1 MKKYAGNFVPHMKNT
16 SNQDE
21 WQQTFRK
28 RYAGNYMPQVHNW
41 SNTAKV
47 HQAFMK
53 KYAGDFPQRSASHS
67 QGSQGSGHAG
77 ASAATDADA
86 KAGGSASLDSEHEK
100 LDEDLAKLRKTESES
115 DQTKAE
121 SDQTK
126 AESNQAATNL
136 ASLDASRSTAQGGA
150 SRTSLFMVFASIV
163 GAGIL
168 VTSSMQKRWSSKES
182 EMPDALESPAT
193 QAGSQ
198 SPTGYLLLTEP

>member
-41 SNTAKV
+41 SETTEVN
-47 HQAFMK
+47 QAFMK

-86 KAGGSASLDSEHEK
+86 KSGGSASLDSEREK
-100 LDEDLAKLRKTESES
+100 LDEDLAKLP
-115 DQTKAE
+115 TKAE

-126 AESNQAATNL
+126 AESDQAATNL
-136 ASLDASRSTAQGGA
+136 ASLDASRSTAQVGA
-150 SRTSLFMVFASIV
+150 SRTSLFMVFGTIV

-168 VTSSMQKRWSSKES
+168 VTSFVQKRWSSKES
-182 EMPDALESPAT
+182 EMAGALESPAT

-198 SPTGYLLLTEP
+198 SSSGYLLLTEP